1 MHLLAVIDSIP
12 RSHGY
17 AVAVSELLGDL
28 DVLPE
33 TEVRGFAGEM
43 GFTLS
48 STEKSFIFVPCL
60 APFYCRV
67 NSFDL
72 SAGGM
77 VLWSSWLF

>member
-1 MHLLAVIDSIP
+1 MTDSIP

-17 AVAVSELLGDL
+17 AGAVSELLGDL
-28 DVLPE
+28 DVSPE
-33 TEVRGFAGEM
+33 TEVGGFAGEM
-43 GFTLS
+43 GFPLP

-60 APFYCRV
+60 APFYFRV